1 MANPNSDEQDALRAS
16 DAIIAI
22 SADAI
27 ISMDESQRITRF
39 NRGAEEIFG
48 YAAAD
53 IIGKRIEKLIPARF
67 HSTHEHHVRAF
78 SESPVVAR
86 RMGERRQISAL
97 RSSGEEFPAEASIS
111 KTRVGGEWLFTVV
124 LRDVSERVRAEQTQ
138 RFLAQAG
145 ALLVGSLDAERTL
158 ESVAALAVRVL
169 GDWCVIFLANE
180 TGAVRRAHAV
190 HADLARSGQ
199 MLRLCEIPFRMNPGH
214 PVVRCLTSGETVV
227 EVVDDAMVRQMAG
240 DAEHYDLLRNLEPRS
255 MLAVALRARERVVGA
270 ICMFYGIGGR
280 IHTEEDIQLAEDL
293 ASRAGLA
300 LDNARL
306 YEEAQAAIRARDD
319 VLAVVSHDLGN
330 PIAAIRVGTSIL
342 RKQFA
347 RTDVNSEAER
357 QVENIRASALQME
370 RLVLD
375 LLDIK
380 RIEAGFLSMNI
391 ETLAVADLL
400 EAAGEMWAASGS
412 TLTFSS
418 EAPDEEIYVLADR
431 ERILQVFANLLGNA
445 AKFTPA
451 PGEIS
456 IGAELNDDA
465 VEFRVGDTGTGIP
478 TEHLRHIFDRF
489 WQVRRSGRQGIG
501 LGLAIV
507 KGIVDAHGGSVRVQS
522 EPGEGSTFYFT
533 LPVAS

>member
-1 MANPNSDEQDALRAS
+1 MATRNPDEQDALRAS

-27 ISMDESQRITRF
+27 ISIDESQRITRF

-48 YAAAD
+48 YPAAEM
-53 IIGKRIEKLIPARF
+53 IGQRIEKLIPVRF
-67 HSTHEHHVRAF
+67 HSTHEHHVRTFAG
-78 SESPVVAR
+78 SPVVAR

-145 ALLVGSLDAERTL
+145 ALLAGSLDEQRTL
-158 ESVAALAVRVL
+158 ASVAALAVRVL
-169 GDWCVIFLANE
+169 GDWCVIFLASE
-180 TGAVRRAHAV
+180 GDAVRRAHAA
-190 HADLARSGQ
+190 HADPERAGE
-199 MLRLCEIPFRMNPGH
+199 MLRLCEIPFRMNAGH
-214 PVVRCLTSGETVV
+214 PVVHCLSSGETVA
-227 EVVDDAMVRQMAG
+227 EMVDDATLRRMAD
-240 DAEHYDLLRNLEPRS
+240 DAEHYDLLRSLGPRS

-270 ICMFYGIGGR
+270 ICMFFGSGSR
-280 IHTEEDIQLAEDL
+280 VHTDEDKQLAEDL

-342 RKQFA
+342 QKHIGSG
-347 RTDVNSEAER
+347 TNSAVER

-391 ETLAVADLL
+391 EAVAAADLL
-400 EAAGEMWAASGS
+400 AAAGERWAASGS

-418 EAPDEEIYVLADR
+418 VAPDEEIYVLADR
-431 ERILQVFANLLGNA
+431 ERVLQVFGNLLGNA
-445 AKFTPA
+445 ANFTPQGGA
-451 PGEIS
+451 IS
-456 IGAELNDDA
+456 IGAEPKDGA
-465 VEFRVGDTGTGIP
+465 MEFFVRDTGTGIAP
-478 TEHLRHIFDRF
+478 ENLSHIFDRF
-489 WQVRRSGRQGIG
+489 WQARRSGRRGIG

-507 KGIVDAHGGSVRVQS
+507 KGIVEAHGGRVRIES
-522 EPGEGSTFYFT
+522 EPGAGSTFYFT
-533 LPVAS
+533 LPTAS